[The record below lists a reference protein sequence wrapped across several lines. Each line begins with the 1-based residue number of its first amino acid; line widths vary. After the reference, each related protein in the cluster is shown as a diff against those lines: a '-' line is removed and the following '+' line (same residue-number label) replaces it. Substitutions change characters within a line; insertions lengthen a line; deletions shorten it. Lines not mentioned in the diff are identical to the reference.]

1 MVNRLKLNEKTLRD
15 AELRPGVSYQIF
27 DTEVIGFAVRV
38 QSSGARTF
46 TIDYR
51 HAGRQRRMNI
61 GRWPEWSVTAAR
73 ERAKEL
79 RRAIDEGRDPLAV
92 REDFREAPRVK
103 DMIDRYIAE
112 HLPKLAKNNAGD
124 QVSMLRKTLEPAW
137 GNKLMTEI
145 TKSDVARFLD
155 FVAEGRPRPCKAKPN
170 NRARKLQGHKP
181 TPIRANRMGEVLRKM
196 FTLAMEWEWRADN
209 PAQGF
214 HRRIEQARERFR
226 GRVRGA
232 LASAVRRIEQARER
246 FLGPEELTRIAAVLD
261 SAEDQRGAAIIRMC
275 MLTGARVGEVR
286 TARFEQFNLDYV
298 IWSKPAATTKQR
310 KIHRVPISQEVV
322 TIVRQRQMVVPQGN
336 PWLFPGEAVGQPVR
350 EIRRFWARVQK
361 EADLPD
367 VRIHDL
373 RHTFASLLVSGGAS
387 LEMIGRLLGHSQMQT
402 TQRYAHLMDSPLRAG
417 VDTVASILRPRP
429 RLVHDAAQDGAGLP
443 KSA

>member
-1 MVNRLKLNEKTLRD
+1 MVKRLKLNEKTLRD
-15 AELRPGVSYQIF
+15 VEPKPGVSFQVF
-27 DTEVIGFAVRV
+27 DTEVIGFAVRI
-38 QSSGARTF
+38 QASGARTF

-79 RRAIDEGRDPLAV
+79 RRAIDEGRDPLAIK
-92 REDFREAPRVK
+92 EGFRDAPRVK

-112 HLPKLAKNNAGD
+112 HLPKLAKTNASD
-124 QVSMLRKTLEPAW
+124 QVSMLKKMLEPTW
-137 GNKLMTEI
+137 GNRLVSEI
-145 TKSDVARFLD
+145 TKTDVARFLD
-155 FVAEGRPRPCKAKPN
+155 VVAEGRPRPCKQKPN

-196 FTLAMEWEWRADN
+196 FTLAMEWDWRSDN

-214 HRRIEQARERFR
+214 HRR
-226 GRVRGA
+226 
-232 LASAVRRIEQARER
+232 LEQARER
-246 FLGPEELTRIAAVLD
+246 FLVHEELTRIAAVLD
-261 SAEDQRGAAIIRMC
+261 AAEDQRAAAIIRMC

-286 TARFEQFNLDYV
+286 TARFDQFNLDYA
-298 IWSKPAATTKQR
+298 IWSKPASTTKQR
-310 KIHRVPISQEVV
+310 KIHRVPISQDVAA
-322 TIVRQRQMVVPQGN
+322 IVRLRLEAVPSGN
-336 PWLFPGEAVGQPVR
+336 PWLFPGDTVGQPVR
-350 EIRRFWARVQK
+350 EIRRFWLRVQR
-361 EADLPD
+361 EAALPD

-387 LEMIGRLLGHSQMQT
+387 LEMIGKLLGHSQMQT

-417 VDTVASILRPRP
+417 VDTVASLLRPRP
-429 RLVHDAAQDGAGLP
+429 RLEHDAAQNKADRP